1 MRRARLLLPL
11 AALVASAFF
20 IAVNWVGFAWAVN
33 QNRVLEVSLGLV
45 ASGRVRLE
53 PFTQHRFP
61 LERIQ
66 EACEAALGKHDR
78 LLKALVVC

>member
-1 MRRARLLLPL
+1 MHRD
-11 AALVASAFF
+11 F
-20 IAVNWVGFAWAVN
+20 
-33 QNRVLEVSLGLV
+33 EVSLGLV

-53 PFTQHRFP
+53 HFTQHRFP

-66 EACEAALGKHDR
+66 DACEAALGKHDG

>member
-1 MRRARLLLPL
+1 VLKELH
-11 AALVASAFF
+11 
-20 IAVNWVGFAWAVN
+20 IVGSHTYDYDPHMHRDF
-33 QNRVLEVSLGLV
+33 EVSLGLV

-53 PFTQHRFP
+53 LFTQHRFP

-66 EACEAALGKHDR
+66 DACEAALGKHDR